1 MAEEE
6 ASKKRL
12 LLLLLLYEKYHMNG
26 TEHQGQIDITT
37 TRTMWDG
44 DFCSLYNICHQ
55 I

>member
-1 MAEEE
+1 VTGMAEEE

-37 TRTMWDG
+37 TRTM
-44 DFCSLYNICHQ
+44 
-55 I
+55 

>member
-6 ASKKRL
+6 ASKKRLLL

-37 TRTMWDG
+37 TRTM
-44 DFCSLYNICHQ
+44 
-55 I
+55 